1 MSAINPVVSLSDV
14 QSKVRGNG
22 KKFVFQQARIGPL
35 IGLEKL
41 GCGLITV
48 PPGKVAFP
56 YHAHSSMEE
65 MCIVLAGSGVLR
77 QDDVTYAIKEGD
89 VIASGI
95 GKAHQIVN
103 TRSVEL
109 RYLVIS
115 NNEKVDVV
123 VYPDSKKTLAV
134 SETLGPLLFHMTK
147 QDAMADYYDGED
159 E

>member
-1 MSAINPVVSLSDV
+1 M
-14 QSKVRGNG
+14 
-22 KKFVFQQARIGPL
+22 
-35 IGLEKL
+35 
-41 GCGLITV
+41 
-48 PPGKVAFP
+48 PPGKAAFP

-65 MCIVLAGSGVLR
+65 MCIVLAGSGTLR

-103 TRSVEL
+103 TGVVDL

-134 SETLGPLLFHMTK
+134 SETLGPVLFHMTK
-147 QDAMADYYDGED
+147 QDLTADYYEGED

>member
-1 MSAINPVVSLSDV
+1 MSTINPVVNLSDV
-14 QSKVRGNG
+14 PTKLRGNG
-22 KKFVFQQARIGPL
+22 NKFVFQHGRVGPL
-35 IGLEKL
+35 IGLERL

-56 YHAHSSMEE
+56 YHAHSSVEE
-65 MCIVLAGSGVLR
+65 MCLVLAGSGALR
-77 QDDVTYAIKEGD
+77 QDDVTYAIREGD
-89 VIASGI
+89 VIASCI
-95 GKAHQIVN
+95 GKAHQIIN
-103 TRSVEL
+103 TGNVDL
-109 RYLVIS
+109 KYLVMS

-147 QDAMADYYDGED
+147 QSATAEYYDGE